1 MTQKQID
8 QLSIKERATQST
20 PLLFEKIRNMG
31 LALTAASAVIIASP
45 VVLPAGVVTVA
56 GYLAVAG
63 SVAAAIS
70 QVTVKA

>member
-8 QLSIKERATQST
+8 QLSLKQRAKQQT
-20 PLLFEKIRNMG
+20 PPFFEKLRNIG
-31 LALTAASAVIIASP
+31 LGLTAASAVIIASP
-45 VVLPAGVVTVA
+45 VVLPAGVITAA

-70 QVTVKA
+70 QVTVKG